1 MKALTRLAL
10 LLLGSTRAQ
19 LTLIVIAAAA
29 LLLTACG
36 PSDMEALQDVAL
48 DLQDAQAH
56 ARAESAY
63 LFQLEKP

>member
-48 DLQDAQAH
+48 DLQDAQAQALLSSQ
-56 ARAESAY
+56 ARS
-63 LFQLEKP
+63 K